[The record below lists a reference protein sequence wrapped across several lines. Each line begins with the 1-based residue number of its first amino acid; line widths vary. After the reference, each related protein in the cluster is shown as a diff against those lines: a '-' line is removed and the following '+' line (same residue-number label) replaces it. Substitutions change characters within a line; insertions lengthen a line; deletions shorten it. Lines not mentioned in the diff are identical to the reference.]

1 LHRGNTT
8 RDKTMRKKII
18 LILLISTVFLV
29 SGCVNTRTSKLDKLK
44 NIPGLGQEYYAAG
57 IRSCKE
63 GNSKQALKW
72 FNRAKS
78 VNYYK
83 ANTAISN
90 IRFNCSGMDSSEPVY
105 AEAYKALVPY
115 SMSGSSYEIND
126 SIKSYINKR
135 KPASSRFI
143 REVRKIKF
151 VDDWLDKDSDKSKAI
166 FAIDPQSCK
175 DSYRYSSWNFRTDL
189 AAIDRAKKGCDKA
202 ATKTNQKLGKDCKC
216 RLVALND
223 TFFYGANTYKQHTG
237 SFPWVMEVAEGE
249 QTIKISGMVNL
260 IGDRQ
265 ERFDLVNDSGR
276 KVCSGRFD
284 FGEGGSEGDIS
295 LSCFDGRING
305 DGKVLRVEYNKDLRM
320 YSGTALIKTKKGEMR
335 VVYGPNALKIK

>member
-1 LHRGNTT
+1 
-8 RDKTMRKKII
+8 MRKTIFI
-18 LILLISTVFLV
+18 LFGVVLL
-29 SGCVNTRTSKLDKLK
+29 SGCVSNPVNQLTST
-44 NIPGLGQEYYAAG
+44 LG
-57 IRSCKE
+57 I
-63 GNSKQALKW
+63 
-72 FNRAKS
+72 
-78 VNYYK
+78 
-83 ANTAISN
+83 
-90 IRFNCSGMDSSEPVY
+90 DS
-105 AEAYKALVPY
+105 AEAYRVSLPY
-115 SMSGSSYEIND
+115 SMDDQAWSIND
-126 SIKSYINKR
+126 LIKPYMRKR
-135 KPASSRFI
+135 KPAQSGFI
-143 REVRKIKF
+143 NDIRNIKF
-151 VDDWLDKDSDKSKAI
+151 VDNWLDKDSNKSKAM

-175 DSYRYSSWNFRTDL
+175 DSYRYASWNFKTDL

-260 IGDRQ
+260 VGDKQ
-265 ERFDLVNDSGR
+265 ERFNLVNDSGR

-284 FGEGGSEGDIS
+284 FGEGGSEGSIS
-295 LSCFDGRING
+295 LNCFDGKING
-305 DGKVLRVEYNKDLRM
+305 DGKVLRAEYNKDLRM